1 MSRQK
6 TGPLLP
12 AAGFRQYLV
21 YKVPRHQA
29 GQHPD
34 PYPVG
39 QPPISR
45 DYHLA
50 ALLFAHTQKI
60 TDKTRQ

>member
-12 AAGFRQYLV
+12 ATRFRQYLV
-21 YKVPRHQA
+21 HEIPCHQA

-39 QPPISR
+39 QPTAQDR
-45 DYHLA
+45 RLA
-50 ALLFAHTQKI
+50 VLLIIHSAE
-60 TDKTRQ
+60 DNG